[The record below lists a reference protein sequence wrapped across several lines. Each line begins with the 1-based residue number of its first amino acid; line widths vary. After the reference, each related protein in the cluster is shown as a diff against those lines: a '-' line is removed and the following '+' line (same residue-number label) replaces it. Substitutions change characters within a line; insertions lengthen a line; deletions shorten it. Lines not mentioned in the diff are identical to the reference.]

1 MGFIDENN
9 EVVVHALNCP
19 RALVLKAS
27 YGPRIVSTK
36 WAVET
41 GKFLATIHI
50 EGLDRF
56 GILQELIHMI
66 STNLSIDIRKLSI
79 EAKDEVFS
87 CDLSVLVED
96 SNVVTDLCNKV
107 KKINGVKQSTRI
119 H

>member
-1 MGFIDENN
+1 
-9 EVVVHALNCP
+9 
-19 RALVLKAS
+19 
-27 YGPRIVSTK
+27 
-36 WAVET
+36 
-41 GKFLATIHI
+41 
-50 EGLDRF
+50 
-56 GILQELIHMI
+56 MI